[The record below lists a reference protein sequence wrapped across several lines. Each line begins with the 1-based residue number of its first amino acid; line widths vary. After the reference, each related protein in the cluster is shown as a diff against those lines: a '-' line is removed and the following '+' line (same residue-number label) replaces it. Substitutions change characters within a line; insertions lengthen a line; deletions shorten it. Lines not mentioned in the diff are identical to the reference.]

1 MSLAK
6 VLAFFEGAFHPNA
19 SVAAHVPE
27 GAWSDLAADA
37 AGQDGPAAEAIA
49 AAVVTPSA
57 GGNVHVQ
64 LEKIDEYVR
73 SSVPEFRQAHR
84 DLSKDL
90 STLSKDIALVERSIQ
105 AQINNVSGVK
115 LR

>member
-1 MSLAK
+1 M
-6 VLAFFEGAFHPNA
+6 
-19 SVAAHVPE
+19 PE

-64 LEKIDEYVR
+64 LPAGGLAALRDAAGDT
-73 SSVPEFRQAHR
+73 VPGEQEPPTGG
-84 DLSKDL
+84 DQNP
-90 STLSKDIALVERSIQ
+90 LV
-105 AQINNVSGVK
+105 
-115 LR
+115 